1 MKIRMIIIITAAV
14 LALAGCGGSPGSAT
28 LSWRCA
34 ITNTVPW
41 NSDLWQVGFR
51 LTASNGSGQP
61 ADITNGASVTFTDQ
75 AGDATDTYPVSWTQ
89 VIPPGSS
96 ASFADR
102 EYITAPASSAPASC
116 QVTQWG

>member
-1 MKIRMIIIITAAV
+1 MKIRMIIITAAV

-75 AGDATDTYPVSWTQ
+75 AGGATHTHPVFSAQ
-89 VIPPGSS
+89 IIPPRPS
-96 ASFADR
+96 ARFPDP
-102 EYITAPASSAPASC
+102 EDIT
-116 QVTQWG
+116 